1 VSISRCSRTYKDT
14 SSAAH
19 GTMMWRQIFWRMKTS
34 FVATPTCHI
43 YSFPPFGIQRTLPTL
58 QWHQDLL
65 IECWTATGLVLCEI
79 VMHRYVPF
87 ILACMHFHFLKF
99 ASTWTNPWPIWGPNV
114 LLSSPNAKSPSPH
127 GMFRQWSSQKQK
139 TVSILSSLLCHC
151 QRIVVGAQLSTPLS
165 CVLTKCGCFTAVV

>member
-1 VSISRCSRTYKDT
+1 MKKVQVSISRCSRTYKDT

-87 ILACMHFHFLKF
+87 ILACMHFRFFLN
-99 ASTWTNPWPIWGPNV
+99 SLQHEQTPGPYGAQMYF
-114 LLSSPNAKSPSPH
+114 SAHQTPNLRLPMACFVSDLVKNKKLSPSYH
-127 GMFRQWSSQKQK
+127 
-139 TVSILSSLLCHC
+139 HC
-151 QRIVVGAQLSTPLS
+151 FA
-165 CVLTKCGCFTAVV
+165 TARGL